1 MSIYR
6 RKGSPHWW
14 INISVAGRKTRRSTG
29 TSERGAAQEYEE
41 RERERLWRLHKLG
54 DRGSVRWT
62 EAAAQWLET
71 LPEKSR
77 YKEGR
82 IIDWFDGEIKDEP
95 IGGIDRAA
103 VLELRE
109 ALRDEGKSK
118 SRTDR
123 YMANLRAVLNL
134 AVENGYLVSSPAVP
148 MFNVKNQGFRWLTHE
163 EFARLKRE
171 LPPHLKPAAEF
182 AVRTGMR
189 MRSMLRLTW
198 DRIDLRRRRL
208 WVPGEQ
214 MKGARAHGLPISRD
228 LAKLLRQLKTLN
240 PDGERVFQYDGRPF
254 DDCNTEAFQKALER
268 AKLIGVNWH
277 TLRHTFA
284 SWAVQSGVSLQELMQ
299 LGDWKTYAMVLRYA
313 HLAPDHLAQAAEKIA
328 RSGHSRKRVPRGTP

>member
-29 TSERGAAQEYEE
+29 TSERGQAQEYES
-41 RERERLWRLHKLG
+41 RERERLWRVRKLG
-54 DRGSVRWT
+54 DRGSIRWT

-77 YKEGR
+77 HKEGS
-82 IIDWFDGEIKDEP
+82 IIDWFDIKIKDEP

-109 ALRDEGKSK
+109 VLRDVGKSK

-134 AVENGYLVSSPAVP
+134 AVENGHLSSAPAVP
-148 MFNVKNQGFRWLTHE
+148 MYNVKNQGFRWLTHE
-163 EFARLKRE
+163 EFGRLKRE

-214 MKGARAHGLPISRD
+214 MKGAHAHGIPISRD
-228 LAKLLRQLKTLN
+228 LAKLLRRLKTMS
-240 PDGERVFQYDGRPF
+240 PDGEHVFQYDGKPF
-254 DDCNTEAFQKALER
+254 DDCNTEAFQKALAR
-268 AKLIGVNWH
+268 AKLTGVNWH

-299 LGDWKTYAMVLRYA
+299 LGDWKTYSMVLRYA

-328 RSGHSRKRVPRGTP
+328 RSGHSRKRVPRGTL